1 MTIVKATK
9 RQLRELYEAIPQ
21 WLECSEDGVD
31 FVLYNSNYPEI
42 VSYVYVE
49 EE

>member
-1 MTIVKATK
+1 MTVVKATR
-9 RQLRELYEAIPQ
+9 RQLRELLEAIPQ
-21 WLECSEDGVD
+21 WLDCSEEGVD
-31 FVLYNSNYPEI
+31 FVLYNSHYPEI